1 VMSVCTLLMTFNFIV
16 CPCVSFLYLTLIRI
30 MFDSNSLMLA
40 SMPCGVF
47 IPHIELVVLDH
58 YHSKSNLLDKFWC

>member
-1 VMSVCTLLMTFNFIV
+1 
-16 CPCVSFLYLTLIRI
+16 VSFVYLTLIRI

-47 IPHIELVVLDH
+47 IPHTELVVGHAGSL
-58 YHSKSNLLDKFWC
+58 SLKIKFA